1 MKNLLCLIVSLA
13 IVANVQASG
22 AVEVTENNFYDEVA
36 SKNVFVKFFAP
47 WCGHCKVREVLNKIV
62 AFFVVECESCGPGR
76 RGGGGGVLRYGSVRR
91 DSWFVMAFLDTS
103 SPCSF

>member
-1 MKNLLCLIVSLA
+1 MKSFLCLIVSLA

-62 AFFVVECESCGPGR
+62 AFFVVECESCGW
-76 RGGGGGVLRYGSVRR
+76 GGGVGEERGCCVTIVSEETVGSLWR
-91 DSWFVMAFLDTS
+91 F
-103 SPCSF
+103 